1 MGFAQSV
8 GAQKDDVGFL
18 GQELQTEQ
26 ILDLEPI
33 DFLGPVPAELF
44 EGLDDREAG
53 SFNPPFDH
61 TLASLGV
68 FAFDQA
74 AQVFDM
80 VPVLTSAL
88 LRQFGVVPL
97 DEREFEVV
105 QMLGQ

>member
-1 MGFAQSV
+1 MN
-8 GAQKDDVGFL
+8 
-18 GQELQTEQ
+18 
-26 ILDLEPI
+26 LEPI
-33 DFLGPVPAELF
+33 DLFWPVPAELF
-44 EGLDDREAG
+44 EYLDDREAG
-53 SFNPPFDH
+53 GFDAAFNGA
-61 TLASLGV
+61 LASLGV